1 MLYCALGV
9 AATPRDSLTQ
19 VAASNSP
26 DELFLIDGNS
36 LAYRAFFALPESIA
50 TSTGVPTN
58 AIFGF
63 ASMLVKIL
71 TDYGPKATVVVWDAG
86 DTGRK
91 EVYAEYK
98 AQRTTRPDLLK
109 EQWPHLEPLVDAFGY
124 RNLRVPGY
132 EADDVIASIVEK
144 ARKAEPPI
152 RVMVVTGDRDAY
164 QLVDDGVVKIMTT
177 SRGITDTRVYDR
189 QGVVDRYGIPPEL
202 IPDFIGLKGD
212 TSDNIPGVPGIGDK
226 TAAELLQRFG
236 TLEDVLD
243 HVEDISGAKRKQNLT
258 EHAEAARVS
267 KQLATAK
274 RDIDVAL
281 DLQVFAATAPDRSK
295 LRDTFRK
302 FELRE
307 PLRRLEEALGS
318 ADAAAPAPEAERALS
333 ARLRKVTVKDLGR
346 LPDRPLAIAV
356 KAPET
361 PPEQLFSPEEGWRFA
376 VHGDGSNDVLVGTC
390 ERPDDVVQAIAR
402 RPAVAHDAKA
412 LGQVP
417 ANLAHDTEVAAY
429 LLEPARRA
437 YPFRELTEERGL
449 GTDLEDEA
457 GTDALL
463 MSALAAWQRE
473 EIRGRGLID
482 LFENVELPL
491 VRVLR
496 EMELAGCRLDTDRLR
511 EISARVKA
519 EADELE
525 RDIFGM
531 CGEEF
536 TLGSPKQL
544 EEMLFGKLGLSR
556 KRRGKTGYSTDAR
569 VLQAIRH
576 EHPVIPK
583 IERWRELTKLAQTYL
598 DALPLLIDKNGRI
611 HTTFNQTAATTG
623 RLSSNNPNLQNIPI
637 RTPLGRE
644 IRACFVAESGNLLV
658 SADYSQVELRLLA
671 HIAGEEVLKEIFRKG
686 EDVHTATA
694 CRVFGVT
701 PEQIDPGMR
710 SKSKMI
716 NYGIVY
722 GLSAWGMADRLD
734 IPQEEAEE
742 FIQRY
747 MSGFPAVARWI
758 EDTITQGTE
767 HGYVSTLFGRRRQVP
782 ELRARRWELRKQ
794 GERFAV
800 NMVIQGTAA
809 DIMKVA
815 MVRCDQAVKQA
826 GLRSRMIL
834 QIHDELL
841 FEGPAEEAD
850 EVSRIA
856 VEQMGDAFE
865 MDPALAVEVGVGPDW
880 LAAK

>member
-1 MLYCALGV
+1 V
-9 AATPRDSLTQ
+9 ATSTPEQ
-19 VAASNSP
+19 
-26 DELFLIDGNS
+26 LFLIDGNS

-71 TDYGPKATVVVWDAG
+71 TDYGPQATVVVWDAG

-91 EVYAEYK
+91 AVYADYK
-98 AQRTTRPDLLK
+98 AQRATRPDLLK
-109 EQWPHLEPLVDAFGY
+109 EQWPALEPLVEAFGY
-124 RNLRVPGY
+124 RNLRVPGF

-144 ARKAEPPI
+144 ARNSEPKIP
-152 RVMVVTGDRDAY
+152 VMVVTGDRDAY

-189 QGVVDRYGIPPEL
+189 QGVIDRYGIPPEL

-226 TAAELLQRFG
+226 TAADLLQKFG
-236 TLEDVLD
+236 TLEQVLD
-243 HVEDISGAKRKQNLT
+243 HIDDISGAKRKQNLT
-258 EHAEAARVS
+258 EHADVARMS

-274 RDIDVAL
+274 RDIDVEL
-281 DLQVFAATAPDRSK
+281 DLQEFAAAAPDRSK
-295 LRDTFRK
+295 LRDTFRR

-307 PLRRLEEALGS
+307 PLRRLEESFGS
-318 ADAAAPAPEAERALS
+318 ADVAAPAPEAEQALT
-333 ARLRKVTVKDLGR
+333 ARVRSVNIDALKG
-346 LPDRPLAIAV
+346 LPDKEVAIAV
-356 KAPET
+356 RAPEA
-361 PPEQLFSPEEGWRFA
+361 PPDQLFSPEEAWRFG
-376 VHGDGSNDVLVGTC
+376 VHADGATEVLAGAAQGP
-390 ERPDDVVQAIAR
+390 EEVVKAIGR
-402 RPAVAHDAKA
+402 RPVVAHDAKS
-412 LGQVP
+412 LKEVP
-417 ANLAHDTEVAAY
+417 ATLAHDTEVAAY

-437 YPFRELTEERGL
+437 YPFRELTEERGF
-449 GTDLEDEA
+449 GTDLEDPA
-457 GTDALL
+457 AADALL
-463 MSALAAWQRE
+463 LGALAAWQRE
-473 EIRGRGLID
+473 EIRGRGLTD
-482 LFENVELPL
+482 LFENVELPI

-496 EMELAGCRLDTDRLR
+496 EMELAGSKLDTDRLK
-511 EISARVKA
+511 EISNRVKA

-525 RDIFGM
+525 REIFGL

-544 EEMLFGKLGLSR
+544 EEVLFGKLGLSR
-556 KRRGKTGYSTDAR
+556 KRRGKTGFSTDAR
-569 VLQAIRH
+569 VLQAIRD

-598 DALPLLIDKNGRI
+598 DALPLLIASDGRI

-644 IRACFVAESGNLLV
+644 IRACFVAEPGNLLV

-671 HIAGEEVLKEIFRKG
+671 HIAGEDALKEIFRKG

-747 MSGFPAVARWI
+747 MAGFPAVARWI
-758 EDTITQGTE
+758 EETITQGTE
-767 HGYVSTLFGRRRQVP
+767 DGYVSTLFGRRRQVP

-815 MVRCDQAVKQA
+815 MVRCDQALKQA

-841 FEGPAEEAD
+841 FEGPVDEAEE
-850 EVSRIA
+850 VNRIA
-856 VEQMGDAFE
+856 VEQMGGAFE
-865 MDPALAVEVGVGPDW
+865 MDPPLAVDVGTGSDW